1 MPGDIAGD
9 HRAASQTA
17 GAKVLSGAW
26 LNFTDGS
33 LSERGADVTRRA
45 NAEGSIR
52 HREDGRSEARI
63 TVSGRRRSFYGH
75 TRESV
80 HRKLTSALR
89 AAQDGVPV
97 PPQQATLA
105 SFWRT
110 WLPSVQTTIRPATW
124 RRYEQ
129 LGRVHILPVLGRVR
143 LVTLTP
149 QHVGLLHERMLAEGV
164 SPTTVHHAHMLLHRA
179 LEDALR
185 WGALSRNV
193 LGLVHPPR
201 MVETELR
208 TLNPTQVRA
217 LCAAA
222 VGDRFE
228 ALFVVAVTTG
238 LRQGELLALRWRDVN
253 LETATFQVTG
263 TLTRDGQGLVVTA
276 PKTARSRRQVVLSP
290 PSVAAL
296 LRHRSQQAAE
306 RERMGA
312 IWVNHDLVFPNV
324 IGGPMQRDHLV
335 RRHFVPLLRRTG
347 LSDLRFHDLRHT
359 AATLLLGG
367 GVHPK
372 IAAEMLG
379 HPTVAITLNRYS
391 HVTETMQREAAR
403 VMGELVQ
410 GQPDAGEI
418 RAKRSMDSAGGSR
431 SL

>member
-1 MPGDIAGD
+1 VATCQGTSPEITGWHPRRLGRRFWKQCGVNLPGG
-9 HRAASQTA
+9 
-17 GAKVLSGAW
+17 
-26 LNFTDGS
+26 FP
-33 LSERGADVTRRA
+33 SERGADVTRRA

-52 HREDGRSEARI
+52 RREDGRWEARI
-63 TVSGRRRSFYGH
+63 TWEGRRRSFYGP

-110 WLPSVQTTIRPATW
+110 WLPSIQTSLRPATW

-143 LVTLTP
+143 LVKLTP
-149 QHVGLLHERMLAEGV
+149 QHVGMLHERMLSEGI

-179 LEDALR
+179 LQDAMR

-193 LGLVHPPR
+193 VGLVHPPR
-201 MVETELR
+201 MVETELS

-253 LETATFQVTG
+253 LETATLQVTR

-290 PSVAAL
+290 PSVEAL
-296 LRHRSQQAAE
+296 IRHRFQQAAE
-306 RERMGA
+306 RERMGD
-312 IWVNHDLVFPNV
+312 IWVDQDLVFPNV
-324 IGGPMQRDHLV
+324 LGGPMQRDHLV
-335 RRHFVPLLRRTG
+335 RRHFVPLLRRAG
-347 LSDLRFHDLRHT
+347 LPTLRFHDLRHT

-379 HPTVAITLNRYS
+379 HTTVAITLNRYS
-391 HVTETMQREAAR
+391 HVTETMQREAAQ
-403 VMGELVQ
+403 VMGAIISPTGDPDGQ
-410 GQPDAGEI
+410 GSG
-418 RAKRSMDSAGGSR
+418 
-431 SL
+431 

>member
-1 MPGDIAGD
+1 MAL
-9 HRAASQTA
+9 Q
-17 GAKVLSGAW
+17 W
-26 LNFTDGS
+26 
-33 LSERGADVTRRA
+33 RGAGVTRRA

-52 HREDGRSEARI
+52 RREDGRWEARI
-63 TVSGRRRSFYGH
+63 TSEGRRRSFYGP

-80 HRKLTSALR
+80 HRKLTAALR

-105 SFWRT
+105 GFWRT
-110 WLPSVQTTIRPATW
+110 WLPSVKTTIRPATW

-129 LGRVHILPVLGRVR
+129 LGRVHILPLLGRVR
-143 LVTLTP
+143 LVKLSP
-149 QHVGLLHERMLAEGV
+149 QHVGLLHERMLAVGI

-179 LEDALR
+179 LEDAVR

-193 LGLVHPPR
+193 VGLVHPPR
-201 MVETELR
+201 MAETELR
-208 TLNPTQVRA
+208 TLTPSQVRA

-253 LETATFQVTG
+253 LEAATLQVTG
-263 TLTRDGQGLVVTA
+263 TLTRDGQGLAVTA

-296 LRHRSQQAAE
+296 IRHRSLQAEE
-306 RERMGA
+306 RERMGP
-312 IWVNHDLVFPNV
+312 IWVDQDLVFPNV

-335 RRHFVPLLRRTG
+335 RRHFVPLLRRAG
-347 LSDLRFHDLRHT
+347 LPTVRFHDLRHT

-379 HPTVAITLNRYS
+379 HTTVAITLNRYS
-391 HVTETMQREAAR
+391 HVTETMQREAAQ
-403 VMGELVQ
+403 VMGAIVS
-410 GQPDAGEI
+410 PAGDLDDE
-418 RAKRSMDSAGGSR
+418 GSG
-431 SL
+431 